1 MSVKEYKI
9 GEVFRH
15 TDGKVYQCVEA
26 ENCKVCAF
34 GSGAYRCAEMCCG
47 PRSRTDGRSVSFTEA
62 TKLAE
67 GMLYRAENGRMYRLT
82 QGSHWDHQCACDDD
96 NSLSCGAL
104 DTVVFG
110 GALLGWYW
118 APVEEDAPAPVDPPK
133 SVESP
138 KSPEPSKRHI
148 ELSVVMVEDDEVTF
162 KIVDQTHRNGEF
174 SQQAN
179 TDEFKACNGIALAS
193 FSFPHWAGGE
203 STLFCRGYRDDKDNN
218 RLTCTAVEFA
228 RICEAVADYN
238 ETDGKGC
245 EPRWPQEGDRYFYVT
260 AFGTIDH
267 LVFYRHKF
275 SQRMQAFGNFF
286 RTEAEAKAALERVKQ
301 ALKGNDDLW

>member
-62 TKLAE
+62 TKPAE

-96 NSLSCGAL
+96 NSLSCVTL

-110 GALLGWYW
+110 GALLRWYW
-118 APVEEDAPAPVDPPK
+118 APVEEDAPAPVEPPKPVDPPK

-138 KSPEPSKRHI
+138 KRHI
-148 ELSVVMVEDDEVTF
+148 ELAVVKVEGDKVTF
-162 KIVDQTHRNGEF
+162 RIVEQTHRNGEF

-179 TDEFKACNGIALAS
+179 TDEFKAANGFQLRSAAS
-193 FSFPHWAGGE
+193 PEWGSDT
-203 STLFCRGYRDDKDNN
+203 STLYCRGFERNDDNFEIV
-218 RLTCTAVEFA
+218 CSAIEFV
-228 RICEAVADYN
+228 RISEAVAEYN
-238 ETDGKGC
+238 ATDGRGYEK
-245 EPRWPQEGDRYFYVT
+245 PWPQVEGKYFCIAADGRVDL
-260 AFGTIDH
+260 FRFDGNEFDC
-267 LVFYRHKF
+267 K
-275 SQRMQAFGNFF
+275 MQAFGNFF
-286 RTEAEAKAALERVKQ
+286 RSEAEAKAALERVKQ
-301 ALKGNDDLW
+301 ALKGNDDLR

>member
-26 ENCKVCAF
+26 ENCKECAF

-47 PRSRTDGRSVSFTEA
+47 PRSRTDGRSVSFTEV
-62 TKLAE
+62 TKPAAR
-67 GMLYRAENGRMYRLT
+67 MLFRAENGRMYRLT
-82 QGSHWDHQCACDDD
+82 KGSHWGPQCACDTGP
-96 NSLSCGAL
+96 SLSCAAL
-104 DTVVFG
+104 DRAVFG
-110 GALLGWYW
+110 GCLSLGWYW
-118 APVEEDAPAPVDPPK
+118 APVEEEDAPAP
-133 SVESP
+133 VESP

-174 SQQAN
+174 SRQARPS
-179 TDEFKACNGIALAS
+179 EFKACNGITLAS
-193 FSFPHWAGGE
+193 FAFPHWAGGE
-203 STLFCRGYRDDKDNN
+203 STLFCRGYRDDKDNI
-218 RLTCTAVEFA
+218 RLTCTADGFA

-245 EPRWPQEGDRYFYVT
+245 EPQWPQEGDRYFYVT

-267 LVFYRHKF
+267 LVFDGYKF
-275 SQRMQAFGNFF
+275 DRMMQDFGNFF
-286 RTEAEAKAALERVKQ
+286 RSEAEAKAALERVKQ
-301 ALKGNDDLW
+301 ALKGNDDLR